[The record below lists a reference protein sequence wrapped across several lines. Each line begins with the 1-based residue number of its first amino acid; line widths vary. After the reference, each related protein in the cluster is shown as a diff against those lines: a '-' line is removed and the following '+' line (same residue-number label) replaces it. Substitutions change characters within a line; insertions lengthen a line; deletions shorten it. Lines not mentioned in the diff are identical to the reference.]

1 MPDFKP
7 FCLADNMARSA
18 IGLDFRFPSR
28 NAAAGAKKP
37 GREAA
42 TGLPKDHEDL
52 FPQEPPDD
60 QFAATT
66 SDSNGL

>member
-28 NAAAGAKKP
+28 HAAAVTKKP

-42 TGLPKDHEDL
+42 TGVPKGREGL
-52 FPQEPPDD
+52 FPREPPGD
-60 QFAATT
+60 QSAVAT

>member
-18 IGLDFRFPSR
+18 IGGDFRFPSY
-28 NAAAGAKKP
+28 NIGADTKKP
-37 GREAA
+37 GRAAA
-42 TGLPKDHEDL
+42 TGLSENRRNRDPVCVAG
-52 FPQEPPDD
+52 D
-60 QFAATT
+60 QPAVTI